1 MIIFGLFLL
10 LVVTV
15 FAVQNQ
21 APVSIRFLGWH
32 YETQLG
38 LAMTAAAVVG
48 ALIIYVSAFF
58 KHRELRGQ
66 IRGVEARLR
75 EAEQKSSPVG
85 DETQRVPRP

>member
-1 MIIFGLFLL
+1 MVVFGLILL
-10 LVVTV
+10 LAVTV

-21 APVSIRFLGWH
+21 TPVEIRFLGWH

-38 LAMTAAAVVG
+38 LAMIAAAVVG
-48 ALIIYVSAFF
+48 ALIIYISALL

-75 EAEQKSSPVG
+75 EAEQKLAPVG